1 MSRIYQIN
9 EEELM
14 TVEDLLTTAKNFD
27 KIIMDSV
34 EAGMESGRSVG
45 VLESY
50 NFLVRE
56 GFDEAAEALMELV
69 YEDEQNRK
77 NKGDA

>member
-1 MSRIYQIN
+1 MSQLHQIS
-9 EEELM
+9 EEEV
-14 TVEDLLTTAKNFD
+14 TTIGDLLNAAKNFD
-27 KIIMDSV
+27 KIILDSV
-34 EAGMESGRSVG
+34 EAGMESGRSIG

-56 GFDEAAEALMELV
+56 GFDAAAEALMELV

-77 NKGDA
+77 IKGDA

>member
-1 MSRIYQIN
+1 MSQIHQIN

-14 TVEDLLTTAKNFD
+14 TVDDLLTTAKNFD
-27 KIIMDSV
+27 KIIIDSV

>member
-1 MSRIYQIN
+1 MSQVQKIS
-9 EEELM
+9 ETELM
-14 TVEDLLTTAKNFD
+14 SIGDLLKAVKSFD
-27 KIIMDSV
+27 KVVLDSV
-34 EAGMESGRSVG
+34 EAGMESGRSIG

-50 NFLVRE
+50 NFLIRE

>member
-1 MSRIYQIN
+1 MSQIHQIN

>member
-1 MSRIYQIN
+1 MSQIQRIN

-14 TVEDLLTTAKNFD
+14 TVDDLFTTAKNFD

>member
-1 MSRIYQIN
+1 MSN
-9 EEELM
+9 TPMTPEELTM
-14 TVEDLLTTAKNFD
+14 IDELLVSSKNFD
-27 KIIMDSV
+27 KIIFDSV
-34 EAGMESGRSVG
+34 EAGIESGRSIG

-56 GFDEAAEALMELV
+56 GYGEAAEALMELV

-77 NKGDA
+77 IRGDA

>member
-1 MSRIYQIN
+1 MLQIHQIS

-14 TVEDLLTTAKNFD
+14 TVDDLLTTAKNFD
-27 KIIMDSV
+27 KIIIDSV